1 MRRIVPKK
9 PSELSRMRQAGRI
22 AAEALRA
29 VEERARVG
37 VTTAE
42 LDQVAEEVI
51 RRLGAR
57 PAFKGYRGYPA
68 NICTSINEQV
78 VHGIPGPIE
87 LKEGDLLSVDCG
99 AIYEDYVGDAAVT
112 IEVGGCSAL
121 ARRLVQVTQ
130 EALAAAIDVL
140 RAGVRVAE
148 VSRAIQETAEAA
160 GFSVVRAYTGHGIGR
175 NMHEEP
181 PVPNFVDR
189 KDLKHSPAL
198 PSGATVAIEP
208 MVNAGKEGVMALQDG
223 WTVVTRDHGL
233 SAHFEHTVAVTD
245 VGASILTLP

>member
-9 PSELSRMRQAGRI
+9 PSELSRMREAGRI

-29 VEERARVG
+29 VEEKARVG

-57 PAFKGYRGYPA
+57 SAFKGYRGYPA

-87 LKEGDLLSVDCG
+87 LTDGDLLSVDCG
-99 AIYEDYVGDAAVT
+99 AVYEGYVGDAAVT

-121 ARRLVQVTQ
+121 AQRLVQATK
-130 EALAAAIDVL
+130 ESLAAAIDVL
-140 RAGVRVAE
+140 RAGVKVADI
-148 VSRAIQETAEAA
+148 SRAVQETAEAA

-175 NMHEEP
+175 DMHEEP

-189 KDLKHSPAL
+189 KDLKHNPTL

-208 MVNAGKEGVMALQDG
+208 MLNAGTEDVMSLQDG
-223 WTVVTRDHGL
+223 WAVVTRDHGL

>member
-1 MRRIVPKK
+1 
-9 PSELSRMRQAGRI
+9 MRQAGRI

-78 VHGIPGPIE
+78 VHGIPGAID
-87 LKEGDLLSVDCG
+87 LKDGDLLSVDCG
-99 AIYEDYVGDAAVT
+99 AVYEGYVGDAAVT
-112 IEVGGCSAL
+112 IEIGGCSAL
-121 ARRLVQVTQ
+121 ARRLVRATQ

-140 RAGVRVAE
+140 RAGVKVVE
-148 VSRAIQETAEAA
+148 VSRAVQETAEAA

-181 PVPNFVDR
+181 PVPNFVGR
-189 KDLKHSPAL
+189 KDLKHSPTL

-208 MVNAGKEGVMALQDG
+208 MLNAGKEDVVGLQDG

>member
-1 MRRIVPKK
+1 
-9 PSELSRMRQAGRI
+9 MRQAGRI

-29 VEERARVG
+29 VEERARAG

-78 VHGIPGPIE
+78 VHGIPGAIE
-87 LKEGDLLSVDCG
+87 LKDGDLLSVDCG
-99 AIYEDYVGDAAVT
+99 AVYEGYVGDAAVT
-112 IEVGGCSAL
+112 IEIGGCSAL
-121 ARRLVQVTQ
+121 ARRLVRATQ

-140 RAGVRVAE
+140 RAGVKVVE
-148 VSRAIQETAEAA
+148 VSRAVQETAEAA

-181 PVPNFVDR
+181 PVPNFVGR
-189 KDLKHSPAL
+189 KDLKYSPTL

-208 MVNAGKEGVMALQDG
+208 MLNAGKEDVVGLQDG

>member
-1 MRRIVPKK
+1 MR
-9 PSELSRMRQAGRI
+9 EAGRI

-29 VEERARVG
+29 VEEKARVG

-57 PAFKGYRGYPA
+57 SAFKGYRGYPA

-87 LKEGDLLSVDCG
+87 LTDGDLLSVDCG
-99 AIYEDYVGDAAVT
+99 AVYEGYVGDAAVT

-121 ARRLVQVTQ
+121 AQRLVQATK
-130 EALAAAIDVL
+130 ESLAAAIDVL
-140 RAGVRVAE
+140 RAGVKVADI
-148 VSRAIQETAEAA
+148 SRAVQETAEAA

-175 NMHEEP
+175 DMHEEP

-189 KDLKHSPAL
+189 KDLKHNPTL

-208 MVNAGKEGVMALQDG
+208 MLNAGTEDVMSLQDG
-223 WTVVTRDHGL
+223 WAVVTRDHGL